1 MSLWQCMG
9 WAALCCSLPAQ
20 SLADTHHFTCE
31 VAYLPTRSTWE
42 REVAIEVEQDIPARV
57 VIDGVQ
63 AHSFALEGAQ
73 LLTAIDNE
81 RIVLDMD
88 ALSWQSDFRGMAS
101 GQGRC
106 SVHKP

>member
-1 MSLWQCMG
+1 MTLWRCMG
-9 WAALCCSLPAQ
+9 WAALSCSLSAP
-20 SLADTHHFTCE
+20 SLADMHHFTCE

-42 REVAIEVEQDIPARV
+42 REVAIEVLQDNPVRV

-63 AHSFALEGAQ
+63 AHSFAVDGAQ

-81 RIVLDMD
+81 RIVLDLD

>member
-1 MSLWQCMG
+1 MTLWRFMG
-9 WAALCCSLPAQ
+9 WAALCCSLSAH
-20 SLADTHHFTCE
+20 SLADTHHFRCE

-42 REVAIEVEQDIPARV
+42 REVAIEVLQDNPVRV

-63 AHSFALEGAQ
+63 AHSFAVDGAQ

-81 RIVLDMD
+81 RIVLDLD
-88 ALSWQSDFRGMAS
+88 ALSWQSDFRGLAS

-106 SVHKP
+106 SVLKP

>member
-1 MSLWQCMG
+1 MTLRQCMVG
-9 WAALCCSLPAQ
+9 AALYCSLTAH

-42 REVAIEVEQDIPARV
+42 REVAIELEQDIPGRV

-63 AHSFALEGAQ
+63 AHSFAVDGAQ

-81 RIVLDMD
+81 RIVLDLD

-106 SVHKP
+106 NMSKP